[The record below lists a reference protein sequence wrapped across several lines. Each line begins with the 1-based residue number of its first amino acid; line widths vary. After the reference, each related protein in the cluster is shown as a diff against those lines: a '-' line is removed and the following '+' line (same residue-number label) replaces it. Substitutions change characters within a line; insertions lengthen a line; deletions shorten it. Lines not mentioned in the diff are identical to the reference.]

1 LFGMRIDLIRERLSV
16 YLPVA
21 LEANGGVRAAVAL
34 ILRDGEDGVEFVAIR
49 RSQRPGDPWSGHMAL
64 PGGRQHPSDV
74 DLVTT
79 VARETREEVGIDLV
93 AHGQMLGRLDE
104 LRTGGM
110 QRLNVIVSPFVF
122 ALTAPV
128 DLRLN
133 AQEVESA
140 VWVPLPFLRQD
151 EARGSLRL
159 TLAGQEMEYSAF
171 VYRGHT
177 IWGLTYRILTSFL
190 SLF

>member
-1 LFGMRIDLIRERLSV
+1 MRIDLIRERLSV

-34 ILRDGEDGVEFVAIR
+34 ILRDGEDGAEFVAIR

-64 PGGRQHPSDV
+64 PGGRQHPSDL

-133 AQEVESA
+133 AQEVDSA

>member
-1 LFGMRIDLIRERLSV
+1 MRIELIRERLSA
-16 YLPVA
+16 YRPAA
-21 LEANGGVRAAVAL
+21 LDGNGGARAAVAL
-34 ILRDGEDGVEFVAIR
+34 VLRDGEDGAEFVAIC

-64 PGGRQHPSDV
+64 PGGRQHPSDL
-74 DLVTT
+74 DLATT

-104 LRTGGM
+104 VRARGDG
-110 QRLNVIVSPFVF
+110 RPLNLIVSPFVF

-128 DLRLN
+128 DLALN
-133 AQEVESA
+133 PHEVESA
-140 VWVPLPFLRQD
+140 LWVPLRFLRQR
-151 EARGSLRL
+151 EAQGSIRFA
-159 TLAGQEMEYSAF
+159 LAGQEMDFSAF
-171 VYRGHT
+171 VYRGCT

>member
-1 LFGMRIDLIRERLSV
+1 MRIDLIRERLSAHR
-16 YLPVA
+16 PGA
-21 LEANGGVRAAVAL
+21 LEANGGARAAVAL
-34 ILRDGEDGVEFVAIR
+34 ILRDGEDGAEFVAIR

-104 LRTGGM
+104 LRARGDG
-110 QRLNVIVSPFVF
+110 RPLNLIVSPFVF

-128 DLRLN
+128 DLTLN
-133 AQEVESA
+133 AHEVDSA
-140 VWVPLPFLRQD
+140 LWVPLPFLRQR
-151 EARGSLRL
+151 EAQGTIRF
-159 TLAGQEMEYSAF
+159 TLAGQEMDFSTF

-177 IWGLTYRILTSFL
+177 IWGLTYRILTGFL